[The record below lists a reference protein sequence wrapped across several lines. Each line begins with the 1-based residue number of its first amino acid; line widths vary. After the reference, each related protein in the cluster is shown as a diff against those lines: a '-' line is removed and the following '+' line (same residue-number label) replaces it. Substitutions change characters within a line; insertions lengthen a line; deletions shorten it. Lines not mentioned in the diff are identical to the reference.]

1 MIPHSRHNR
10 VLTMTESSIDSRSR
24 SPIPHTPARPQST
37 HYLPCVF
44 TVAVLL
50 ATEAVP
56 VSAHAQVVV
65 ENTLA
70 SAWTTTPE
78 WTLEEDLRIWGPPD
92 GYLSL
97 VSGLAADSR
106 DNIYILDYATQ
117 EIYVFDSEGDFVR
130 TLGGQGDGP
139 GEFRIALGPAIGP
152 GDTLWVGDQSAPRYS
167 IFGPDGTFLGVR
179 QRRGIASGGAAT
191 ERCTMTPDG
200 DYLELWTRFP
210 KEERS
215 GDMSDIDLL
224 HLYPIRVS
232 PHTGEQD
239 TLPYLEYTQLM
250 ADMPSL
256 GMRRPVRFGPRLE
269 LAFDCGGG
277 IWFAR
282 GDEYRLYR
290 RSLDGDTTIVAT
302 LEGLRAADIDESD
315 RNEVRASFERRP
327 NPAEIG
333 DYLRTLPARKPII
346 GHISA
351 DGAGHVFVFPETS
364 RVEEGTAID
373 VFREDGVFV
382 GRLAVPEE
390 VNPWLL
396 GTMAVYATPDYFLF
410 AGEDDA
416 GTPYVSR
423 VRIRR

>member
-1 MIPHSRHNR
+1 MQTGSPTAQPSRRLPLAHT
-10 VLTMTESSIDSRSR
+10 LAAILIAAPTP
-24 SPIPHTPARPQST
+24 PI
-37 HYLPCVF
+37 VG
-44 TVAVLL
+44 
-50 ATEAVP
+50 
-56 VSAHAQVVV
+56 AQVLV
-65 ENTLA
+65 ENSLS
-70 SAWTTTPE
+70 SAWTTTAE
-78 WTLEEDLRIWGPPD
+78 WTLEEDLRIWGPPE

-106 DNIYILDYATQ
+106 DNIYVLDYVTQ
-117 EIYVFDSEGDFVR
+117 EIYVFDSEGGFVR

-139 GEFRIALGPAIGP
+139 GEFRNALGPAIGP
-152 GDTLWVGDQSAPRYS
+152 GDTLWVGDQRAPRYS

-179 QRRGIASGGAAT
+179 QRRGIASGSAGT
-191 ERCTMTPDG
+191 ERCTMTSDG
-200 DYLELWTRFP
+200 DYLEWWTRFP
-210 KEERS
+210 KEERT
-215 GDMSDIDLL
+215 GEMSDIDLL

-232 PHTGEQD
+232 PHTEEQD
-239 TLPYLEYTQLM
+239 TLPYLEFIQVM
-250 ADMPSL
+250 ADMPSV

-269 LAFDCGGG
+269 HAFDCKGG

-290 RSLDGDTTIVAT
+290 RSLEGDTTIVAI
-302 LEGLRAADIDESD
+302 LEGPRAADIDESD
-315 RNEVRASFERRP
+315 RDEVRAAFERRP
-327 NPAEIG
+327 NPAMMG
-333 DYLRTLPARKPII
+333 DYLRTLPANKPII
-346 GHISA
+346 SHIAA

-390 VNPWLL
+390 VKPRLL
-396 GTMAVYATPDYFLF
+396 VKTAVYATADYFLF
-410 AGEDDA
+410 AGEDEA